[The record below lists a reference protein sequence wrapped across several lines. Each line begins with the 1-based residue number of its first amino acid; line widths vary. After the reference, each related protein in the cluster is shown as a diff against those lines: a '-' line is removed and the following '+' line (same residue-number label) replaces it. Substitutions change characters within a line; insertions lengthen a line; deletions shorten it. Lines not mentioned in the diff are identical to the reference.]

1 MLKIPFFRLGTWKHP
16 VYGDIKGTQEMFDQM
31 LANFKSNVLGRPPFI
46 RIGHDKGNGST
57 FGDVAA
63 EAWVKEIVQEGDVL
77 YAMAEPTNQEVSDNI
92 KSKRYRFASSEF
104 TANGVNKETG
114 AKVGALL
121 SAIGLTNDPFLTR
134 LPESVALA
142 DQPDLFFMDY
152 QVLSEDKGGK
162 RNMDILEVLKKLSE
176 TVTGFVTG
184 QQKTNEDTTKSLAEM
199 QVKLA
204 EAQAINIKLSAA
216 ADNSENERKLAVVD
230 SQAKD
235 MVAQGIPPV
244 MVEQWKQLAVS
255 EAGSS
260 TIKLADGKE
269 ITQADS
275 MKNMLLAMPE
285 ANRIK
290 FGQSGAQ
297 GGDPSEA
304 EKIKLAADEDI
315 IAAGGRL
322 DKETGKYII

>member
-63 EAWVKEIVQEGDVL
+63 EAWVKDIVQEGDVL
-77 YAMAEPTNQEVSDNI
+77 YAMAEPTNPEVSENI
-92 KSKRYRFASSEF
+92 KSKRYRFASSEY
-104 TANGVNKETG
+104 NGNYTDRETG
-114 AKVGALL
+114 KKVGSVLE
-121 SAIGLTNDPFLTR
+121 AIALTNEPFLTK
-134 LPESVALA
+134 LPEAIALA
-142 DQPDLFFMDY
+142 AQPDLFIMDY
-152 QVLSEDKGGK
+152 KLSEDKGGK
-162 RNMDILEVLKKLSE
+162 GNMDLNELVKKLSE
-176 TVTGFVTG
+176 MFNPFFVK
-184 QQKTNEDTTKSLAEM
+184 QEKTNEETATALKEV
-199 QVKLA
+199 QKQLA
-204 EAQAINIKLSAA
+204 EAQAINIKLSAV
-216 ADNSENERKLAVVD
+216 ADNSEAQRKLAVVD
-230 SQAKD
+230 SQVKD
-235 MVAQGIPPV
+235 MVAEGIPPV

-260 TIKLADGKE
+260 TIKLSDGKE

-275 MKNMLLAMPE
+275 MKNMLLAMPKE
-285 ANRIK
+285 NRIQL
-290 FGQSGAQ
+290 GQRGAQ
-297 GGDPSEA
+297 GGDPSDA